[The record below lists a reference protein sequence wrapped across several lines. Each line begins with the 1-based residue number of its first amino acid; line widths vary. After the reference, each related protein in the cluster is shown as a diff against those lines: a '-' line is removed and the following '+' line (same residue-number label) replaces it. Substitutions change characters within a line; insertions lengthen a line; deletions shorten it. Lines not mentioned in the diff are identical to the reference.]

1 MDLHLIG
8 PFGSATLSEHMTALQ
23 TQMQVLADYQ
33 NRLVLDAEAEEV
45 AALQADP
52 LAEPALPDPELTVCR
67 EQYHQLAAE
76 LAECRR
82 QLEQL
87 MN

>member
-1 MDLHLIG
+1 MMLI
-8 PFGSATLSEHMTALQ
+8 GSATLSEHMADLRTQLQ
-23 TQMQVLADYQ
+23 SLSDYQ
-33 NRLVLDAEAEEV
+33 TRLVLDAEAEEV
-45 AALQADP
+45 VALRADP

>member
-1 MDLHLIG
+1 
-8 PFGSATLSEHMTALQ
+8 MTALQ
-23 TQMQVLADYQ
+23 TQMQVLGDYQ
-33 NRLVLDAEAEEV
+33 NRLVLDAEAAEV

>member
-1 MDLHLIG
+1 MMLI
-8 PFGSATLSEHMTALQ
+8 GSATLSEHMADLRTQLQ
-23 TQMQVLADYQ
+23 SLSDYQ
-33 NRLVLDAEAEEV
+33 TRLVLDAEAEEV